1 MKAHQISSI
10 QIPKLASSS
19 LSSSSS
25 VKRTQ
30 VTYDDSSS
38 MYVMWSLFTRV
49 LEKSTS
55 TRFNVLILHAMSLFV
70 LPQFPICTKG
80 DWIGASMELWMVSL
94 EVLVKNGFHV
104 QPCTRKHTIIHSLQ
118 NCNFSFDKKSK
129 VKNQKKKMIW
139 MAYGIIPRWGL
150 TSFGVIHMGSLIY
163 MKIN

>member
-10 QIPKLASSS
+10 QFPKLASSS

-55 TRFNVLILHAMSLFV
+55 TYFDVLILHAMSLFV
-70 LPQFPICTKG
+70 LPWFPICTKG
-80 DWIGASMELWMVSL
+80 IGLVQAWHCEWWVWTYVWKMVSMFNRVPENTQL
-94 EVLVKNGFHV
+94 FILFEIVISHL
-104 QPCTRKHTIIHSLQ
+104 I
-118 NCNFSFDKKSK
+118 
-129 VKNQKKKMIW
+129 KKMKRKKDDLDGLRHNCK
-139 MAYGIIPRWGL
+139 MRPLLHLESVVFVFAGSIPFMR
-150 TSFGVIHMGSLIY
+150 
-163 MKIN
+163 